1 MAPPPPPSGVKSN
14 RRLFIVAAV
23 SCLLVAAIIGLI
35 ALYYHTTESIQG
47 LGIKNVMLR
56 DAMDGAIHS
65 PQVRAEL
72 GRPIRSFSVVEGH
85 ADTMGT
91 PGESVFIAAPLNGP
105 KASGD
110 FRFQATRTGDTWN
123 VTRYEVIVNG
133 SRKRIS
139 ISQ

>member
-1 MAPPPPPSGVKSN
+1 MPPHPLPSGVKSN
-14 RRLFIVAAV
+14 RRLFIIAAV

-35 ALYYHTTESIQG
+35 ALYYHTAESIQG

-72 GRPIRSFSVVEGH
+72 GRPIRSFNAAEGH
-85 ADTMGT
+85 VDLPGT
-91 PGESVFIAAPLNGP
+91 TSEGVFIVAPLSGP

-110 FRFQATRTGDTWN
+110 FHFQANRTGDTWT
-123 VTRYEVIVNG
+123 VTRNEVVVSG

-139 ISQ
+139 IGQ